1 MSFFCYYYYVGFF
14 FSSSFF
20 FATNSLFLTYE
31 KKTSPNRPKS
41 TDDGLVSGIRNV
53 EWDAVELPSQF
64 MENFCYDRKTID
76 SLAVH
81 HETGERLP
89 DDLFQKILAAR
100 TYRAGSQQLRQVN
113 FALTDLFLHAEYDP
127 EAHESTGGVY
137 GGSKDASPLRA
148 ITDATTVM
156 PPLDSD
162 RFLAGF
168 SHIFAGGY
176 SAGYFSYL
184 WAEVLSADCFAKFE
198 EAGLD
203 DEGAVEA
210 SGRAFADTVL
220 ALGGGLAPSDVFARF
235 RGRAPTADALLRHK
249 GLVVAGAAATA

>member
-1 MSFFCYYYYVGFF
+1 
-14 FSSSFF
+14 
-20 FATNSLFLTYE
+20 
-31 KKTSPNRPKS
+31 
-41 TDDGLVSGIRNV
+41 
-53 EWDAVELPSQF
+53 

-81 HETGERLP
+81 HETGEPLP
-89 DDLFQKILAAR
+89 EDLWQKILAAR
-100 TYRAGSQQLRQVN
+100 TYRAGSMALRQVN
-113 FALTDLFLHAEYDP
+113 FALTDLFLHAEYSP
-127 EAHESTGGVY
+127 EAHSATGGVY
-137 GGSKDASPLRA
+137 GEDQPLRS
-148 ITDATTVM
+148 ITEATTVM

-162 RFLAGF
+162 RFLAAF

-203 DEGAVEA
+203 DEKAVEE

-249 GLVVAGAAATA
+249 GLVAAAGATATA